1 MIFQPQ
7 PAAIEGDRLSAR
19 AALAGPDLCHREAE
33 FVKEASR
40 IGLLPERRCAVRY
53 VAHRPAKRVLQEL
66 SRSAGEVEDSTLTI
80 EATGPFDY
88 TPEYRAL
95 ISDLMLNF

>member
-1 MIFQPQ
+1 L
-7 PAAIEGDRLSAR
+7 ELDRS
-19 AALAGPDLCHREAE
+19 GT
-33 FVKEASR
+33 
-40 IGLLPERRCAVRY
+40 AVTD
-53 VAHRPAKRVLQEL
+53 E
-66 SRSAGEVEDSTLTI
+66 ELTI